1 MPILVVSFGPGTSL
15 KDKTELLMRGKTNM
29 WTPVETQFYAKQ
41 NPIGIINI
49 GDFQKAHTIRTF
61 AEELNLAV
69 RFYGIGTPGDL

>member
-1 MPILVVSFGPGTSL
+1 MPILVVSFGPGISS
-15 KDKTELLMRGKTNM
+15 KYKTEHLMREKTNM

-49 GDFQKAHTIRTF
+49 GDFQEAHTIRTF

-69 RFYGIGTPGDL
+69 RLYRIGTPGDL

>member
-1 MPILVVSFGPGTSL
+1 MPVLVISFGPGISS
-15 KDKTELLMRGKTNM
+15 KDKPELPMKGKTNM

-41 NPIGIINI
+41 NPIGIIDI
-49 GDFQKAHTIRTF
+49 ADFQQAHTIRTF